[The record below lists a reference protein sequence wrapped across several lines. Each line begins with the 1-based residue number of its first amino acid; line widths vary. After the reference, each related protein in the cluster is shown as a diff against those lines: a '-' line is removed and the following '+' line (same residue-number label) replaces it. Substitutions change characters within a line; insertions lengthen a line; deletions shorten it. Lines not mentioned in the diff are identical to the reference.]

1 MVTFK
6 VFVEQVADPSTG
18 HVNLFAANIS
28 TPKPILDPE
37 QKKGSRHRRSIILD
51 VPINRKK
58 ARTVPKYKQAEPNII
73 KQIEQLK
80 LSSFQRMPLSLP
92 DIKKIAKKFNINSI
106 PQNKTTKLK
115 NLGIGISWDQ
125 KSNQFFLH
133 KL

>member
-6 VFVEQVADPSTG
+6 VFVEQIADPSSG
-18 HVNLFAANIS
+18 HLNIFASSIAS
-28 TPKPILDPE
+28 PRPIQDPS

-58 ARTVPKYKQAEPNII
+58 ARTVPKYKQAEPDII
-73 KQIEQLK
+73 RQIEQLK

-92 DIKKIAKKFNINSI
+92 NIKKIAKKFNINSV
-106 PQNKTTKLK
+106 PQNKTVKLK
-115 NLGIGISWDQ
+115 NLGLGISWD
-125 KSNQFFLH
+125 KNANQFFLH

>member
-6 VFVEQVADPSTG
+6 IFVEQAANPELGHTNFFAPTIMDPS
-18 HVNLFAANIS
+18 
-28 TPKPILDPE
+28 
-37 QKKGSRHRRSIILD
+37 QMKGSRHRRNIILD
-51 VPINRKK
+51 VPMNRKH

-80 LSSFQRMPLSLP
+80 LSSFSKMPLSLP

-106 PQNKTTKLK
+106 PTNKTTKLK
-115 NLGIGISWDQ
+115 NLGIGITFNKQ
-125 KSNQFFLH
+125 SNQFFLH